1 VVFFLLLSFVGIRG
15 IQINMTG
22 TPDDARGGIVAG
34 VESAVAALRAQQ
46 QELRGV
52 DTTSMD
58 DPARAV
64 VREELAEVTAA
75 LEALSSVGLTAD
87 SAAAAGVSDSAVVAT
102 DTSATDSDS
111 AAVATDTSAAGA
123 ADGIPAP

>member
-1 VVFFLLLSFVGIRG
+1 LTSGYIRGRVVRYTAPFRLYLASSVVLFLLLSFVGIRG
-15 IQINMTG
+15 MQINMTG

-34 VESAVAALRAQQ
+34 VDSAVAALRAQQ

-102 DTSATDSDS
+102 DT
-111 AAVATDTSAAGA
+111 
-123 ADGIPAP
+123 